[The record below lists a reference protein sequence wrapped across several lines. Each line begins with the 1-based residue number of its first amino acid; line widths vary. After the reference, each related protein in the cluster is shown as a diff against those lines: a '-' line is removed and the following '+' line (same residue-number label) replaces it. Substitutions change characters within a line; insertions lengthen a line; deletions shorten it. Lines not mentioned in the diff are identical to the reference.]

1 MRIGKSL
8 IAAVALLLC
17 SSLAYADLTVTT
29 KAAQVVVTVT
39 PSIVTQIETVDG
51 DKIGDVIPSVGKP
64 TIQPA
69 APAVIVQLKSDRDL
83 SKSLVKIKCA
93 TADITMVEIGVYV
106 VSKVGTHV
114 LDVNVISSL
123 SYDGWDDEQL
133 TITVGKAEPPPPPPP
148 PPTDLDAITK
158 VSRDTAPADPE
169 TAKLIGDFIKQAA
182 TNIDVLCE
190 AGNCPSFDVARASYQ
205 QAIGNALGSRPR
217 GSQTDWTPWRKGLEA
232 VLRTA
237 GLETVEQLK
246 AAMLAITKGI

>member
-17 SSLAYADLTVTT
+17 SSLAYAELTVTT
-29 KAAQVVVTVT
+29 KSAQVVVTVT

-51 DKIGDVIPSVGKP
+51 DKIGDAIFSVGKP

-69 APAVIVQLKSDRDL
+69 APAAVLQIKSDRDL
-83 SKSLVKIKCA
+83 ATSLVKIKCR
-93 TADITMVEIGVYV
+93 TAEAVLVSQGVYV
-106 VSKVGTHV
+106 VTTPGTHD
-114 LDVNVISSL
+114 LDVNVISEQPL
-123 SYDGWDDEQL
+123 QWDDEQL